1 MINIIEALFGVAVTS
16 SVAAIILAA
25 MKRRPLAKKFGLV
38 ALGTGVMAVLLELFV
53 RYAA

>member
-1 MINIIEALFGVAVTS
+1 MINFIETLFGIAITS

-25 MKRRPLAKKFGLV
+25 MKRRPLARKFGLV
-38 ALGTGVMAVLLELFV
+38 ALGTGVLAVLLELYV